1 MKKVQY
7 SVLKISKLSSDSTKY
22 MKTWLFHWDFFWI
35 LHNNTFSALA
45 EKVCLVLTDSFKL
58 WIEAQ

>member
-22 MKTWLFHWDFFWI
+22 MKTWLFHWDFCWI

-45 EKVCLVLTDSFKL
+45 EKVYLVLTDSFKL